1 MEAQKEFVENDDK
14 AVLIEFEDLS
24 EQFYHLDPVALL
36 ITGNRLANTWSTILP
51 DPDYVLPSK
60 YDDDDTIVE
69 SIAGVT
75 AILLVTLIV
84 VRCWLL
90 CRIRQQENMVVKEYH
105 IININISSNRLGH
118 VVKRRT
124 QYVGLVASCISSSG
138 NRQARKRTRN
148 PMIERTSCRDFYM
161 DYSLL

>member
-1 MEAQKEFVENDDK
+1 M
-14 AVLIEFEDLS
+14 
-24 EQFYHLDPVALL
+24 
-36 ITGNRLANTWSTILP
+36 P

-69 SIAGVT
+69 TIAAVT